1 MVSSIG
7 SGRFYST
14 TISAAATETSNY
26 TKTECSDDIRSKC
39 RLSVNMRVERY
50 SGLGHDLTEE
60 DMHCML

>member
-7 SGRFYST
+7 SGRFYS

-26 TKTECSDDIRSKC
+26 TKTECSDDVRSKC
-39 RLSVNMRVERY
+39 RSSVNMRVERY
-50 SGLGHDLTEE
+50 SGLGHDQTAE